1 MEVRVFCLV
10 GKKES
15 YEESRERGRFVC
27 FLRLKGQLKN
37 IHFVFCVSFC
47 SLFCLCFGL
56 FI

>member
-10 GKKES
+10 GKKGS